1 MSTPHK
7 AGRAKPVTLAKSASG
22 KPQPAAASKAVKTE
36 AAKTEAAK
44 TEAAKTEAAKTETTK
59 VEADKTAPAKPLK
72 AKPETAKSTDP
83 VTPDAIIVPAAPD
96 NVMPAAWNE
105 LVKAQSEAALA
116 WWQDAKDARTF
127 ADALAVNAR
136 HSRVQFEIVAGQAR
150 EMATYFQ
157 KAFESNN
164 ERLRSLFDQPKP

>member
-22 KPQPAAASKAVKTE
+22 KPESVAASKSGKVEPSKTESTKAQSTKTE
-36 AAKTEAAK
+36 ADKAVA
-44 TEAAKTEAAKTETTK
+44 TK
-59 VEADKTAPAKPLK
+59 PPKV
-72 AKPETAKSTDP
+72 KPETTRA
-83 VTPDAIIVPAAPD
+83 AAPPAPEAIAATAAMD
-96 NVMPAAWNE
+96 NAMPAAWNE

-127 ADALAVNAR
+127 ADALVVNAR
-136 HSRVQFEIVAGQAR
+136 HSRVQFEIVTGQAR
-150 EMATYFQ
+150 EMAAYFQ

-164 ERLRSLFDQPKP
+164 ERLRALFEQPKS

>member
-22 KPQPAAASKAVKTE
+22 KPEPVAASKSEPTKAEIAKAE
-36 AAKTEAAK
+36 PAKPAAKTARAKAEAAIP
-44 TEAAKTEAAKTETTK
+44 AATP
-59 VEADKTAPAKPLK
+59 VVAPAASASLEG
-72 AKPETAKSTDP
+72 A
-83 VTPDAIIVPAAPD
+83 
-96 NVMPAAWNE
+96 MPAAWNE

-116 WWQDAKDARTF
+116 WWQDAKDARTI

-150 EMATYFQ
+150 EMAAYFQ

-164 ERLRSLFDQPKP
+164 ERIRALFEEPKA

>member
-22 KPQPAAASKAVKTE
+22 KPEPVAASKSGKSGPTKAEIAKAE
-36 AAKTEAAK
+36 PAKPAAKTARAKAEAAIP
-44 TEAAKTEAAKTETTK
+44 AATP
-59 VEADKTAPAKPLK
+59 VVAPAASASLEG
-72 AKPETAKSTDP
+72 A
-83 VTPDAIIVPAAPD
+83 
-96 NVMPAAWNE
+96 MPAAWNE

-116 WWQDAKDARTF
+116 WWQDAKDARTI

-150 EMATYFQ
+150 EMAAYFQ

-164 ERLRSLFDQPKP
+164 ERIRALFEEPKA

>member
-22 KPQPAAASKAVKTE
+22 KPEPVAASKPGKSEPTKAEIAKAE
-36 AAKTEAAK
+36 PIKPAAKTAKAKAEAATPALTPAMA
-44 TEAAKTEAAKTETTK
+44 TEASAHLEGA
-59 VEADKTAPAKPLK
+59 
-72 AKPETAKSTDP
+72 
-83 VTPDAIIVPAAPD
+83 
-96 NVMPAAWNE
+96 MPAAWNE
-105 LVKAQSEAALA
+105 LVKTQSEAALA
-116 WWQDAKDARTF
+116 WWQDAKDARTI

-150 EMATYFQ
+150 EMAAYFQ

-164 ERLRSLFDQPKP
+164 ERIRSLFEQPKA